1 MSLRILTLCY
11 EWPPVGGGG
20 GQAAKDV
27 AEVLVKR
34 GYRVRVQTIRLGAMP
49 RRQLENSVEVFRTWG
64 FRRRADRCT
73 PWEMAGYIVTSV
85 GPTLGHLREFRPDL
99 VHAHFAVPS
108 GALAFAVAR
117 LFHVPYVITAHLGDV
132 PGGVPEQTAGLFTVL
147 NPLIR
152 PIWRRAAEITAVS
165 AHVAQMAE
173 AAYGRRPIVIPN
185 GISLRDRPPI
195 PEKLNEPPKLIFVGR
210 FNPQKNLPFLIRVL
224 RDLAELPW
232 TLELI
237 GDGAERVAVQTMVRA
252 ADLAGRVQ
260 FSGWLPREQVENRL
274 AQADIFVLPS
284 TVEGQS
290 VAALEAARAGLA
302 LVGSDIAALRTTVAS
317 GRNGLLIKTND
328 PDAWTGSLRGL
339 LNDGQTLLQ
348 LRRANWQR
356 AAEFD
361 LEKATDQYEAVFA
374 RACLA
379 QRPGLSD
386 FGNL

>member
-34 GYRVRVQTIRLGAMP
+34 GYRVRVQTIRLRSMST
-49 RRQLENSVEVFRTWG
+49 RQLEKGVLVFRSWG

-73 PWEMAGYIVTSV
+73 PWEMAGYIATSFA
-85 GPTLGHLREFRPDL
+85 PTLRHLREFKPDL

-108 GALAFAVAR
+108 GALAFAATR
-117 LFHVPYVITAHLGDV
+117 LFRVPYVITAHLGDV
-132 PGGVPEQTAGLFTVL
+132 PGGVPEQTAGLFAVL

-152 PIWRRAAEITAVS
+152 PIWRGAAEITAVS
-165 AHVAQMAE
+165 AHVAQMAA
-173 AAYGRRPIVIPN
+173 AAYGRTPIVIPN
-185 GISLRDRPPI
+185 GVSLGNRPPT
-195 PEKLNEPPKLIFVGR
+195 PEKVVAPAKMIFVGR

-224 RDLAELPW
+224 RDLSGLQW

-237 GDGAERVAVQTMVRA
+237 GDGAERPALETMVRS
-252 ADLAGRVQ
+252 ADLADRVR

-302 LVGSDIAALRTTVAS
+302 VVGSDIAALRATIES

-328 PDAWTGSLRGL
+328 RDAWSGSLRKL
-339 LNDGQTLLQ
+339 LNDGSTLLRMRQ
-348 LRRANWQR
+348 ANWKC
-356 AAEFD
+356 AGEFD
-361 LEKATDQYEAVFA
+361 LEKVADQYEAVFA
-374 RACLA
+374 RAV
-379 QRPGLSD
+379 QGVVSVISE
-386 FGNL
+386 